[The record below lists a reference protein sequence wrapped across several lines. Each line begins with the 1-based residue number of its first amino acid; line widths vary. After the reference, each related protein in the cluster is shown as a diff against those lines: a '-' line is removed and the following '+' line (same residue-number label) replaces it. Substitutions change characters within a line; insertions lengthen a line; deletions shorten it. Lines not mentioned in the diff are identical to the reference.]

1 MAKHYIDRD
10 TVMRKE
16 EFYKLSKSDKRAL
29 MQHWRLIHTTNHIKH
44 ELGLSTTAFYAL
56 LKRLDLPTDMQKWKD
71 NQPSILGEDDVIAE
85 TVYVDEP
92 KQEEQM
98 FDIEVVG
105 TTKQTDINKLI
116 ELARSNSLEIRMK

>member
-10 TVMRKE
+10 TVMNKN

-29 MQHWRLIHTTNHIKH
+29 MQHWRLIHTTNHIKS
-44 ELGLSTTAFYAL
+44 ELGLSTTAFYSL

-71 NQPSILGEDDVIAE
+71 NQPSILGEDDVVGE

-92 KQEEQM
+92 KQYEQM

-105 TTKQTDINKLI
+105 MIKQADINKLI
-116 ELARSNSLEIRMK
+116 ELARSNNLEIKMK